1 MESSNKRLIGM
12 VAAATVSCSGTTS
25 DAGSRGANQTVD
37 RNSCP
42 TPRRG
47 EQMNEQCTALGTSKI
62 AIALVIL
69 VSASCAA
76 RAEDAKFVE
85 VQDEPA
91 HHVVFDNAIVRIFD
105 TNIAS
110 GSATLYHH
118 HPRDNVAYFLGACE
132 LTNQRIGE
140 QKSEPI
146 AKKAG
151 DFVFGR
157 ATGEGYI
164 HQVTNI
170 GSSPVHM
177 IDVEFLRSPAQL
189 SAGADL
195 AVQPTVDNDR
205 FRAYRLSLA
214 PGESSAP
221 MKLGSGVQILISGG
235 QVELVGGG
243 RTPIKLD
250 AHERW
255 QWREAG
261 SYTLRNVSQIPAD
274 VVELEV
280 K

>member
-1 MESSNKRLIGM
+1 MS
-12 VAAATVSCSGTTS
+12 
-25 DAGSRGANQTVD
+25 
-37 RNSCP
+37 
-42 TPRRG
+42 
-47 EQMNEQCTALGTSKI
+47 EQRTALGISNWAT
-62 AIALVIL
+62 ALVIL
-69 VSASCAA
+69 VLAICAA
-76 RAEDAKFVE
+76 QAEDAKVVE

-91 HHVVFDNAIVRIFD
+91 HHLVFDNSVVRIFD
-105 TNIAS
+105 TNVAS
-110 GSATLYHH
+110 GSATLFHH

-151 DFVFGR
+151 DFVFAR

-170 GSSPVHM
+170 GSSPIRM
-177 IDVEFLRSPAQL
+177 IDVEFLRPPATQD
-189 SAGADL
+189 AGAEL
-195 AVQPTVDNDR
+195 PVQPAVDNDR

-214 PGESSAP
+214 PGESSGP
-221 MKLGSGVQILISGG
+221 MMLNSGVQILISGA
-235 QVELVGGG
+235 QVELVGDG
-243 RTPIKLD
+243 RAPIRLD
-250 AHERW
+250 ANASW

-261 SYTLRNVSQIPAD
+261 SYTLRNVSQLPAD